1 MRMLYTAF
9 KVEAYGRLRVKK
21 TQFSARKR
29 TSVTSTVCVRGAECQ
44 PSVNLIDIAQQRTP
58 KINDKTQVTV
68 VLPVVFNHFCLR
80 IIMNNL
86 S

>member
-21 TQFSARKR
+21 TPFSARKR

-44 PSVNLIDIAQQRTP
+44 PSVNLIDIAQKRTP